1 MTAVRY
7 QLPNGLR
14 VVLQE
19 NHAAKVVAFQAWV
32 AVGSADEPPELAGI
46 AHVFEH
52 MLFKGTARRGVGQ
65 IAREVEAAGG
75 EINAWT
81 SFDQTVYHLVL
92 ASRFFDTGLDI
103 LADALQNSSFDPK
116 ELERELK
123 VVLEEVK
130 QGEDNPSRVATQAL
144 FGAAFTRHPYRRP
157 VIGYTKTV
165 KSFTRERLLDFFRRW
180 YVANNVTLVVVG
192 DFERQARAGGDR
204 RGLGQ
209 DAVAPAARPAIGASR
224 SRRRSRCKVVTQ
236 DVRETQVGVAFHI
249 PGHPPRR
256 HRRPR
261 SVWRSSS
268 ARATRR
274 G

>member
-1 MTAVRY
+1 MHTPGLCE
-7 QLPNGLR
+7 LPTGLT
-14 VVLQE
+14 VVLQPS
-19 NHAAKVVAFQAWV
+19 HASRVVGFQAWV

-65 IAREVEAAGG
+65 IAQEVEAAGG

-103 LADALQNSSFDPK
+103 LSDALQSSSFDPS

-157 VIGYTKTV
+157 VIGYTKPV
-165 KSFTRERLLDFFRRW
+165 KSVTRERLPDCFH
-180 YVANNVTLVVVG
+180 
-192 DFERQARAGGDR
+192 
-204 RGLGQ
+204 
-209 DAVAPAARPAIGASR
+209 RP
-224 SRRRSRCKVVTQ
+224 
-236 DVRETQVGVAFHI
+236 
-249 PGHPPRR
+249 
-256 HRRPR
+256 
-261 SVWRSSS
+261 SVPN
-268 ARATRR
+268 
-274 G
+274 